1 MQGGK
6 SIGEIIHL
14 WREGGMR
21 TEIGLWRT
29 ARGIVLWSGVIVG
42 AWGMCD
48 PTWAAPESSTPSGQ
62 DQPAAPPE
70 SSSSPRKGAEGRGFG
85 NHPMGKA
92 CAEDVKTLCSG
103 VKPGEGR
110 IIQCLKEHRQ
120 EVSPSCS
127 EMMQQRGKR
136 RQ

>member
-6 SIGEIIHL
+6 SVGEIIHL

-29 ARGIVLWSGVIVG
+29 ARGIVLWSGVSVG
-42 AWGMCD
+42 AWVMCD
-48 PTWAAPESSTPSGQ
+48 PTGAAPESSTPSEQ
-62 DQPAAPPE
+62 DQPDAPPE
-70 SSSSPRKGAEGRGFG
+70 SSSSPRKGAGGRGVG

-92 CAEDVKTLCSG
+92 CAEDVKALCSG

>member
-1 MQGGK
+1 MQGEK
-6 SIGEIIHL
+6 SVGEIIHL
-14 WREGGMR
+14 WKEGGMR
-21 TEIGLWRT
+21 TEIGIWRT

-48 PTWAAPESSTPSGQ
+48 PTWAAPESSTPSEQ

-70 SSSSPRKGAEGRGFG
+70 SSSSPRKGAGGKGFG

-92 CAEDVKTLCSG
+92 CAEDVKTLCPG